1 MGLSQHRWQGLKGVS
16 PFARRLYYT
25 SQEFVYIVVV
35 PIETNNNRKKTA
47 IRHQI
52 DINQTP

>member
-25 SQEFVYIVVV
+25 PQEFVYIVVV
-35 PIETNNNRKKTA
+35 PIEIITNTKQPQK
-47 IRHQI
+47 
-52 DINQTP
+52 DII